1 MKIDTHHRSALAVR
15 LVAIILLL
23 IGSVSHQLVTAQ
35 RKHQADARYQ
45 IYGAKPQL
53 DSKPLTLAE
62 ALQPANLNKPIR
74 IEAKIA
80 EVCQMKGCWMVLV
93 DGEHTVRVTFKD
105 YGFFVPKNS
114 AGRMVIV
121 EGQVSETTIS
131 EAQARHYAE
140 DAGKSKEEIEKIV
153 GDQKGFTMVA
163 SSVMIRR

>member
-1 MKIDTHHRSALAVR
+1 MNIDTHHRSAFWMR

-23 IGSVSHQLVTAQ
+23 VASVSHQLVQAQ
-35 RKHQADARYQ
+35 HKRKPVGDYQ
-45 IYGAKPQL
+45 TYGARPRL

-62 ALQPANLNKPIR
+62 ALQPANLNKPVR

-93 DGEHTVRVTFKD
+93 DGEHTLRVTFKD
-105 YGFFVPKNS
+105 YGFFVPKDS
-114 AGRMVIV
+114 AGKMVIV

-163 SSVMIRR
+163 ESVLIRR